1 MQETLSIKECAQI
14 LRVSENAVRRGI
26 KSGEWNI
33 PHIMN
38 GNRIVILRERF
49 FREFLGAPVGATHGD
64 MVGTTHGDMAGTTHS
79 DITSTTRSEH
89 EGVYV

>member
-49 FREFLGAPVGATHGD
+49 FREFLGAPVGATH
-64 MVGTTHGDMAGTTHS
+64 S

>member
-49 FREFLGAPVGATHGD
+49 FREFLGVPHGDMAGTTHGD
-64 MVGTTHGDMAGTTHS
+64 MVGTTHS
-79 DITSTTRSEH
+79 DKTSTTRSEH

>member
-49 FREFLGAPVGATHGD
+49 FREFLGVGTTHGD
-64 MVGTTHGDMAGTTHS
+64 MVGTTHGDMAGTTRG
-79 DITSTTRSEH
+79 DMVGTTHSEH

>member
-49 FREFLGAPVGATHGD
+49 FREFLG
-64 MVGTTHGDMAGTTHS
+64 VGTTHGDMAGTTHS
-79 DITSTTRSEH
+79 DITSTIRSEH

>member
-49 FREFLGAPVGATHGD
+49 FREFLGAPVGPTHGD
-64 MVGTTHGDMAGTTHS
+64 K
-79 DITSTTRSEH
+79 TSTTRSEH

>member
-64 MVGTTHGDMAGTTHS
+64 
-79 DITSTTRSEH
+79 ITSTTRSEH

>member
-64 MVGTTHGDMAGTTHS
+64 MAGTTHGDK
-79 DITSTTRSEH
+79 TSTTRSEH

>member
-1 MQETLSIKECAQI
+1 MQETLSVKEAATI

-49 FREFLGAPVGATHGD
+49 FREFLCVPDDEMERRAAVE
-64 MVGTTHGDMAGTTHS
+64 
-79 DITSTTRSEH
+79 RYKSEYT
-89 EGVYV
+89 GVSV

>member
-49 FREFLGAPVGATHGD
+49 FREFLGVGTTHGD
-64 MVGTTHGDMAGTTHS
+64 MVGTIRS
-79 DITSTTRSEH
+79 DKTSTTRSEH

>member
-49 FREFLGAPVGATHGD
+49 FREFLGVPHGD
-64 MVGTTHGDMAGTTHS
+64 ITSTTHS
-79 DITSTTRSEH
+79 DKTSTTRSEH

>member
-64 MVGTTHGDMAGTTHS
+64 MVGATHG